1 MSRQLVLDT
10 ETTGREHSEGNRVI
24 EIGCVELV
32 NRRLT
37 NNNFHR
43 YINPERAS
51 EAGAL
56 AVHGLTE
63 EFLRDYPIFKVVV
76 EDFID
81 YIKGAELIIHNAEFD
96 LGFLNMELMLASK
109 ILGKNY
115 GKVTD
120 HCTVIDTLAMA
131 RQLHP
136 GQRNSLDALCKRYSV
151 DNAHRD
157 LHGALLDAELLAM
170 VYLAMTGGQT
180 TLFSD
185 DSSNSATQNNTHQH
199 RQVVKSAPLRI
210 ISANADELADHE
222 ARLAAIAKAAKDGCV
237 WNK

>member
-1 MSRQLVLDT
+1 MRQLVLDT

-24 EIGCVELV
+24 EVGCVELL

-63 EFLRDYPIFKVVV
+63 EFLRDYPIFKVIV
-76 EDFID
+76 EDFIEF
-81 YIKGAELIIHNAEFD
+81 IRGAELIIHNAEFD
-96 LGFLNMELMLASK
+96 VGFLNMELALASK
-109 ILGKNY
+109 ILGKRY

-120 HCTVIDTLAMA
+120 YCTVIDTLAIA

-136 GQRNSLDALCKRYSV
+136 GQRNSLDALCKRYNV
-151 DNAHRD
+151 DNTHRN
-157 LHGALLDAELLAM
+157 LHGALLDAELLAL

-180 TLFSD
+180 TLFSEEN
-185 DSSNSATQNNTHQH
+185 SNSTMQAATHQH
-199 RQVVKSAPLRI
+199 RQVTKNAPLKI
-210 ISANADELADHE
+210 IHADDDELAAHE
-222 ARLAAIAKAAKDGCV
+222 TRLAAIAKAAKDGCV

>member
-1 MSRQLVLDT
+1 MRQLVLDT

-37 NNNFHR
+37 FNNFQR

-56 AVHGLTE
+56 AVHGLTD
-63 EFLRDYPIFKVVV
+63 EFLRDYPIFKVIV
-76 EDFID
+76 EEFIEF
-81 YIKGAELIIHNAEFD
+81 IRGAELIIHNAEFD
-96 LGFLNMELMLASK
+96 LGFLNMELALASK
-109 ILGKNY
+109 ILGKKF
-115 GKVTD
+115 GKITD
-120 HCTVIDTLAMA
+120 YCTVIDTLAIA

-136 GQRNSLDALCKRYSV
+136 GQRNSLDALCKRYNV
-151 DNAHRD
+151 DNAHRN
-157 LHGALLDAELLAM
+157 LHGALLDAELLAL

-180 TLFSD
+180 TLFAEE
-185 DSSNSATQNNTHQH
+185 SASTTSQANTQQH
-199 RQVVKSAPLRI
+199 RSVTKTAPLKI
-210 ISANADELADHE
+210 IQATAAELAEHE
-222 ARLAAIAKAAKDGCV
+222 ARLAAIAKANKEGCV